1 MAFNPSS
8 FLLDLSPTKGIGIG
22 DIAQISAQRQQ
33 MKLAREKF
41 EFDKKQAEE
50 EKRLRELEEQGRAAR
65 AAMEA
70 EQERA
75 RAERERQATL
85 LAKQQEGLMKFG
97 EVAGAG
103 KVQAADAMT
112 PYLDQLGYDVNNLGS
127 VGGLPVYQLLNRAQ
141 EAERA
146 AAEQQARASG
156 DEMAG
161 LGYPTNERGNLD
173 DPSANRGPLL
183 TDEVQT
189 FGTEGGEGDL
199 DEATADALM
208 PGEADLATAEEFG
221 GGEGVADVSV
231 GRGIGPASLSTGD
244 AFAQALAAHRYAKE
258 HGGQAARGPDEED
271 YMGAVPRNVIDLPA
285 MQAQTLARLNPAL
298 QARVAALPKELQEG
312 AAANAKAIGGLGY
325 ETDAALKEFD
335 TAMQDPVSIY
345 NSQQNL
351 LAQKEKDERSTA
363 PTLMEISTFRERG
376 AKTLT
381 DFAKDRGVT
390 EVLNAVNKADE
401 LLRVIDDPTP
411 ENDAM
416 IAPALMAAQGVKG
429 VPSNVD
435 LQYAFKAKSSL
446 IGDVINAVEE
456 AIQGGLSTAQRE
468 AIKAYLQATKE
479 SQRKTVDDYLD
490 NAFNRYDSGELNEYE
505 KKGYL
510 GALEQSVP
518 ASWHND
524 YWNRREKREG
534 KGARSGQAAPAGA
547 AGKELQR
554 QAEEAG
560 LDGQVL
566 GKLMGGES
574 GGKTNAASDKSSAK
588 GVFQLLDSTA
598 QDMGYENAA
607 AYSAEPLEKQIEVGL
622 KLFKNKG
629 LTKDSPA
636 EDYAL
641 VLAAPS
647 LVGKWKSRDDVVYK
661 KGSAEWEANAPW
673 RPASGGDITVGSI
686 TDYYLKAGRERA
698 AELERQDSAASKAE
712 SKTTEL
718 KMPEPKTAAEKRI
731 IDLLKKAGG

>member
-97 EVAGAG
+97 EFAGAG

-146 AAEQQARASG
+146 QQEQQARAGG

-208 PGEADLATAEEFG
+208 PGEADLATSEEFG

-244 AFAQALAAHRYAKE
+244 AFAQALAAHRYAQE
-258 HGGQAARGPDEED
+258 TGRPARGPDEED

-285 MQAQTLARLNPAL
+285 MNAQTRARA
-298 QARVAALPKELQEG
+298 QGAMDARVGALPAELRPG
-312 AAANAKAIGGLGY
+312 AKANAEAILGLGF
-325 ETDAALKEFD
+325 EADAALKEFD

-351 LAQKEKDERSTA
+351 LAQKEKDEQLTRPEKA
-363 PTLMEISTFRERG
+363 ALRKGGADMVDELYKERG
-376 AKTLT
+376 VDKS
-381 DFAKDRGVT
+381 
-390 EVLNAVNKADE
+390 LNAINKAAE
-401 LLRVIDDPTP
+401 VTRVLDNDNREDDGMVANAVM
-411 ENDAM
+411 E
-416 IAPALMAAQGVKG
+416 AQNLKG
-429 VPSNVD
+429 APSNTD
-435 LQYAFKAKSSL
+435 LEFAFNIPKGSL
-446 IGDVINAVEE
+446 LTRGIAIIEE
-456 AIQGGLSTAQRE
+456 AVRGGMSDAQKA
-468 AIKAYLQATKE
+468 AIKTYMEAVRETQERNL
-479 SQRKTVDDYLD
+479 RDYLD
-490 NAFNRYDSGELNEYE
+490 NGFDTIDSDDTLDPETRRGF
-505 KKGYL
+505 KSK
-510 GALEQSVP
+510 LERSVP
-518 ASWHND
+518 ATIHNR
-524 YWNRREKREG
+524 YWEEREKREG
-534 KGARSGQAAPAGA
+534 PGGRRRSSAPIDAGDLDPEKLGRVI
-547 AGKELQR
+547 GK
-554 QAEEAG
+554 
-560 LDGQVL
+560 
-566 GKLMGGES
+566 ES
-574 GGKTNAASDKSSAK
+574 GGDATATSVAGASGTMQIMPDNLRA
-588 GVFQLLDSTA
+588 
-598 QDMGYENAA
+598 MGI
-607 AYSAEPLEKQIEVGL
+607 EPEEFKKLSPEEQMPYNIRYL
-622 KLFKNKG
+622 KERG
-629 LTKDSPA
+629 ITKDSSA
-636 EDYAL
+636 EDYAMA
-641 VLAAPS
+641 VAAPS
-647 LVGKWKSRDDVVYK
+647 FIGKPADTVVYPK
-661 KGSAEWEANAPW
+661 SDDPESPWAQNPGW
-673 RPASGGDITVGSI
+673 RPAGGGDITVGSI
-686 TDYYLKAGRERA
+686 LKFYGLGGAK
-698 AELERQDSAASKAE
+698 KAE
-712 SKTTEL
+712 AAPAKTTEL
-718 KMPEPKTAAEKRI
+718 KMPEPKTPQEKRYLE
-731 IDLLKKAGG
+731 LLAKKRGG